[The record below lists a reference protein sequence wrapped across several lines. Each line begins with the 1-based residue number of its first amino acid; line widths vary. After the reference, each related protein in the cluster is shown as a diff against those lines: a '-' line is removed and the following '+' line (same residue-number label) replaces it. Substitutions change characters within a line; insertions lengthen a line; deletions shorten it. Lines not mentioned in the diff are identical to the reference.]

1 MKMYINGNWA
11 TGKSQMEIRNPYTGE
26 AFDSVPAATVEDV
39 DVAIKSA
46 ERGARAMRALSSFDR
61 YEILTRAVA
70 LLNERKQDLGETITR
85 EEGKVL
91 SEGLLEVDRC
101 IQTMTWSAEEA
112 KRLFGETIPL
122 DAAPGNEMKFGFTVR
137 VPVGVVAAVTPFNF
151 PLNLVAHKVGPA
163 IAAGNS
169 VVIKPASDTPLS
181 ALKLTEILLDAG
193 LPAEA
198 IQCITGSGSTIGD
211 AVVSHPLI
219 RKVTFTGSQEIGE
232 HITRTAGLKKVTM
245 ELGSNSPLIVM
256 ADADIEKVALAT
268 VQNGYANAGQACIST
283 QRVYVDKA
291 IYADYLD
298 ALSSKVSALT
308 SGDPMAATVKVG
320 PMVRESDAIR
330 VESWINE
337 AVSSGA
343 RLVAGGGRDGAVLS
357 PSVLAD
363 VHPDMKVS
371 REELFGPAVAVTPID
386 GITEAIKYANDTR
399 FGLSAA
405 VFTENIDN
413 AMRFALEVHSGNI
426 NINGG
431 TQFRA
436 DHMPYGGLK
445 DSGTGKEGP
454 RYAVEEMTE
463 LKMVIIHR
471 S

>member
-1 MKMYINGNWA
+1 MYINGNWT
-11 TGKSQMEIRNPYTGE
+11 TGTSQMEIRNPYTGE
-26 AFDSVPAATVEDV
+26 AFDSVPASTVEDV
-39 DVAIKSA
+39 DLAIKSA
-46 ERGARAMRALSSFDR
+46 ERGALAMRALSSFDR

-405 VFTENIDN
+405 VFTENIDH

>member
-1 MKMYINGNWA
+1 MRMYINGNWT
-11 TGKSQMEIRNPYTGE
+11 TGTSQMEIRNPYTGE
-26 AFDSVPAATVEDV
+26 AFDSVPASTVEDV
-39 DVAIKSA
+39 DLAIKSA
-46 ERGARAMRALSSFDR
+46 ERGALAMRALSSFDR

-405 VFTENIDN
+405 VFTENIDH